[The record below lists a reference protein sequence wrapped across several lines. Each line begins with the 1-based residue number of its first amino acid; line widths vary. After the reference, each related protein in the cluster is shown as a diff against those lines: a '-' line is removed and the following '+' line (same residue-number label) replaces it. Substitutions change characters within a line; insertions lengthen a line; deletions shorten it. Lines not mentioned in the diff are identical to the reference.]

1 LANLKT
7 KLLESIIL
15 DTVKMDNNYNDYQ
28 FGFLKKKV
36 ILLLCALLQL
46 SRLLSTILTEV
57 LHVLSISATYL
68 ITLTTGSSLNSYLLT
83 ASSYALYTCW
93 FLPRDAMHKRG
104 LCCHAVSVCLYVR
117 PSVTFVDHVKT
128 NKHIFEIFSPSVAT
142 PF

>member
-1 LANLKT
+1 MANLKT

-57 LHVLSISATYL
+57 VI
-68 ITLTTGSSLNSYLLT
+68 
-83 ASSYALYTCW
+83 CVRM
-93 FLPRDAMHKRG
+93 FCRFQQG
-104 LCCHAVSVCLYVR
+104 L
-117 PSVTFVDHVKT
+117 
-128 NKHIFEIFSPSVAT
+128 
-142 PF
+142 